1 MKSLLHAMLG
11 ILLAD
16 ITVAQEKPAARQLRL
31 LAVGD
36 MPPFRQEIRDGV
48 RYELEP
54 APGTVPPR
62 QIQIPLD
69 EETSLDA
76 TLTLGSLTAALK
88 APGGAKPL
96 ILQAKHGEKWL
107 EWHKTTLPES
117 GDCLVVLWRD
127 PQKKTWDAARST
139 VVADDATAFPAGT
152 VRLMNLLPTS
162 SRFVFAERTIDV
174 KAGAM
179 LVLPLPVETAPVQI
193 RVLDTEQNW
202 RSIFQ
207 SAISQGPGERG
218 NVILYRA
225 DGVSPRS
232 PVKVLMLRERA
243 PAVK

>member
-1 MKSLLHAMLG
+1 MKSQLYGVLC
-11 ILLAD
+11 ILMAVSA
-16 ITVAQEKPAARQLRL
+16 IAQEKPAARQLRF

-54 APGTVPPR
+54 EPGTVPPR

-69 EETSLDA
+69 EENSLDA
-76 TLTLGSLTAALK
+76 TLTLGSLSAALK
-88 APGGAKPL
+88 VPGGAKPL
-96 ILQAKHGEKWL
+96 ILQVKEGEKLL
-107 EWHKTTLPES
+107 EWHKTSLPES

-127 PQKKTWDAARST
+127 PQKKSWDAARST
-139 VVADDATAFPAGT
+139 VMADDATVFPAGT
-152 VRLMNLLPTS
+152 VRLMNLLPTTA
-162 SRFVFAERTIDV
+162 RFVFPERMIDV
-174 KAGAM
+174 KAGAV

-193 RVLDTEQNW
+193 RVLDAEQNW

-207 SAISQGPGERG
+207 SAITQGPGERG